1 MWTRLHPVILS
12 FRHPVQPM
20 NLTDSAVSSLM
31 ARMELTDAAAVSR
44 ARGGDADA
52 FRLLVD
58 RHSHAVFRMAY
69 RMTGNEHDADDVV
82 QETLLRAYRQ
92 LARFEERANFGT
104 WLHRIAINCS
114 LDLLRARG
122 RADKHYGGD
131 PEEAELSGAAKS
143 DAQQDRLLLSA
154 ELQKQVATAMERLSG
169 NERTAFV
176 LRHFEGM
183 PVEEIS
189 KTLGIQVNAA
199 KHTIFRAVRKLRE
212 SLEPLVKQQ
221 SRTNPCNT

>member
-1 MWTRLHPVILS
+1 MSPGRRPRFRRFPVASTTPTTATSSPRMINKRPKSRISECGGLGRRFQS
-12 FRHPVQPM
+12 GRYRAALRK
-20 NLTDSAVSSLM
+20 LTDTVFSSLM
-31 ARMELTDAAAVSR
+31 VRMELTDAAAVSR

-58 RHSHAVFRMAY
+58 RHSTAVFRVAY

-131 PEEAELSGAAKS
+131 PEEAELTGAVKS
-143 DAQQDRLLLSA
+143 EAQQDRLLMSA
-154 ELQKQVATAMERLSG
+154 ELQEQVKAAMER
-169 NERTAFV
+169 
-176 LRHFEGM
+176 
-183 PVEEIS
+183 
-189 KTLGIQVNAA
+189 
-199 KHTIFRAVRKLRE
+199 
-212 SLEPLVKQQ
+212 
-221 SRTNPCNT
+221 

>member
-1 MWTRLHPVILS
+1 
-12 FRHPVQPM
+12 
-20 NLTDSAVSSLM
+20 M

-58 RHSHAVFRMAY
+58 RHSHAVFRVAY

-92 LARFEERANFGT
+92 LTRFEERANFGT

-131 PEEAELSGAAKS
+131 PEDVEQHLAGCAECRVQFETLRRVLALVDSMPIPERGETYS
-143 DAQQDRLLLSA
+143 EQVWTRLRWKLGS
-154 ELQKQVATAMERLSG
+154 ERRRTRRWQVAFAAAAMLAI
-169 NERTAFV
+169 AFV
-176 LRHFEGM
+176 
-183 PVEEIS
+183 S
-189 KTLGIQVNAA
+189 GI
-199 KHTIFRAVRKLRE
+199 
-212 SLEPLVKQQ
+212 
-221 SRTNPCNT
+221 

>member
-1 MWTRLHPVILS
+1 MG
-12 FRHPVQPM
+12 
-20 NLTDSAVSSLM
+20 
-31 ARMELTDAAAVSR
+31 RMEMTDAAAVSR
-44 ARGGDADA
+44 ARAGDADA

-58 RHSHAVFRMAY
+58 RHSHAVFRVAY

-82 QETLLRAYRQ
+82 QEALIRAYRQ
-92 LARFEERANFGT
+92 LERFEERANFGT

-154 ELQKQVATAMERLSG
+154 ELQKHVNAAMERLSG
-169 NERTAFV
+169 NERTAFI

-183 PVEEIS
+183 PVEEIG

-212 SLEPLVKQQ
+212 SLEPFVRPK
-221 SRTNPCNT
+221 PCNT